1 LFADCKIFLLTRSF
15 YGGDFPFGENKM
27 KLLTIIILA
36 ITAFTAFTLNKSKVS
51 AMESASFAKCA
62 IQPFNVEY
70 ENSKSIFA
78 GKVLSVRKEGDEKI
92 FTFRVEKYW
101 KSKVKKNVE
110 VRYYENMR
118 YQAWLEVGKRYL
130 VYAKGENNG
139 VLSDGRCSW
148 TKSYSDA
155 KGDLKLLKKG
165 KIPR

>member
-1 LFADCKIFLLTRSF
+1 
-15 YGGDFPFGENKM
+15 M
-27 KLLTIIILA
+27 KLLTILFLTIA
-36 ITAFTAFTLNKSKVS
+36 TFTGFSLNQSEVS
-51 AMESASFAKCA
+51 AKETETLAKCA
-62 IQPFNVEY
+62 MPNFTRAY
-70 ENSKSIFA
+70 ADSKTIFV

-101 KSKVKKNVE
+101 KNKVKKTVE

-130 VYAKGENNG
+130 VYTQGNDDG
-139 VLSDGRCSW
+139 TLSDGRCSL
-148 TKSYSDA
+148 TKNYSDA